1 MRSQVRFLL
10 APLRRPVGPP
20 FAVFMDTT
28 ALRNGCS
35 PHSTSLLFQRQ
46 NRGMR
51 FARRIISALVMTIA
65 AAGAIRV
72 KGRGG
77 TPPRHGGWRPVRI
90 PPTESETE

>member
-1 MRSQVRFLL
+1 
-10 APLRRPVGPP
+10 
-20 FAVFMDTT
+20 
-28 ALRNGCS
+28 
-35 PHSTSLLFQRQ
+35 
-46 NRGMR
+46 MR
-51 FARRIISALVMTIA
+51 FARRIISALIMTIA